1 MRCFLMR
8 KIVISTFII
17 ILISSLDSLGTY
29 SNVLAS
35 QSLTFEGR
43 SENWSGKVIFS
54 LINGKLDQNTV
65 VVPKNI
71 DEVTNMKFKTSFDNN
86 RDISQISTFEQAKKE
101 ITFVKIDVEWIQ
113 GQEKRKEVI
122 IAK

>member
-1 MRCFLMR
+1 MR